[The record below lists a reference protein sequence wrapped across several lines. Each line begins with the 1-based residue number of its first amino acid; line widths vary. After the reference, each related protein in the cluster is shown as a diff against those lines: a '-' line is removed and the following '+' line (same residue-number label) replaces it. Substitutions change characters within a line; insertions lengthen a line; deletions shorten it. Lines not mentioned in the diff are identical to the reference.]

1 MFTTHLCPFLN
12 PRSHSCV
19 DKQASG
25 SSNED
30 KDYSLILGRI
40 TLEAGREDILLF
52 SILANGKIIRQAGGF
67 VALAAGATSLLWV

>member
-1 MFTTHLCPFLN
+1 MFTTHLGPFLD
-12 PRSHSCV
+12 PWSHSCV

-40 TLEAGREDILLF
+40 TLEASCEDILLL
-52 SILANGKIIRQAGGF
+52 STLADCQVIRQAGGF
-67 VALAAGATSLLWV
+67 IALAAGATSLL